1 MLAPAVTSAEGQAA
15 MIPDQR
21 VPAGPPAAP
30 PVVVDGPSVP
40 GWVREWCRVTG
51 RALTAGTAGRDAVH
65 LRRPAP
71 LRQAP
76 TVVAAL
82 RDLPGDAAVLDEA
95 AETARV
101 LGGVLVLAH
110 GVPLSFGERSVGL
123 DEALSHG
130 EQVLEDARTQ
140 LARAAPGLPVEA
152 RLRRVWPHELV
163 GEGSDAD
170 LLVVGGPHRG
180 SHGRLG
186 PVASS
191 AVSHAP
197 CPVLLVPRE
206 G

>member
-1 MLAPAVTSAEGQAA
+1 MTPRPST
-15 MIPDQR
+15 
-21 VPAGPPAAP
+21 PAGSPTAP

-40 GWVREWCRVTG
+40 GWVRDWCRRAG
-51 RALTAGTAGRDAVH
+51 RALGTEDVRHDAVH
-65 LRRPAP
+65 VRRAAP
-71 LRQAP
+71 MKEAP

-82 RDLPGDAAVLDEA
+82 RDLPGDAAVLVEA
-95 AETARV
+95 TETARV

-123 DEALSHG
+123 DEALSRG
-130 EQVLEDARTQ
+130 QRLLDDAQAR
-140 LARAAPGLPVEA
+140 LAHEAPELPVVA

-180 SHGRLG
+180 SHEQLG

-191 AVSHAP
+191 AVTHAP